1 MLRKLVVLLNIIV
14 LGLFVVE
21 FFTTPGIVFFLTAN
35 ETSLI
40 GKISDLFYM
49 ALLSLTPLLTI
60 IFLVKKRSLDKYEKQ

>member
-1 MLRKLVVLLNIIV
+1 MLRRLIISLNIIV
-14 LGLFVVE
+14 LSLFIVQ

-49 ALLSLTPLLTI
+49 ALLFFTPLLTVV
-60 IFLVKKRSLDKYEKQ
+60 FFVKKRNLNKYEKQ

>member
-1 MLRKLVVLLNIIV
+1 MLRRLVILLNIMV
-14 LGLFVVE
+14 LSLFVLQ

-60 IFLVKKRSLDKYEKQ
+60 IFLVKKRSLNKYENQ

>member
-1 MLRKLVVLLNIIV
+1 MLRKLVILLNIIV
-14 LGLFVVE
+14 LSLFIVQ

-49 ALLSLTPLLTI
+49 ALLFFTPLLTI
-60 IFLVKKRSLDKYEKQ
+60 IFLFEKRNLNKYEK